1 MIIGIF
7 VAIAFLLA
15 VTLLAPKPNVEN
27 ARASNLGD
35 FQFPRADEG
44 DPVPLFWGTIRLK
57 APNTIW
63 YGDFKAVAITEKVK
77 SGLFSSKK
85 VTVGYKY
92 YVGIDLALGLGPG
105 VVLRRIW
112 AGKYVAWQGTISG
125 QTNFVINQPD
135 LFGGDKQ
142 QGGLQGN
149 VTFYDGTF
157 TQDRDPYLATY
168 CDANVP
174 RYGGVCHA
182 VFKSFYVGTTTSL
195 QAFNFELSRL
205 SDTVLP
211 GKGIMPNGLDVNP
224 MEIIY
229 DALTAK
235 WGRLGM
241 DTALIDVASWQAA
254 AATLYDE
261 NNGMSLK
268 LEASNTGKSV
278 ADEVMR
284 QIDGLMYQDPE
295 NMKIVTKL
303 LRDDYNIDDLPILD
317 MSVVKDLSNFAK
329 TTWDST
335 FNQCRV
341 TFSNRDKDYEDGV
354 AAAQDFANI
363 NFQQRVRSTE
373 LSFPGVTVPE
383 LASRLASRALG
394 IYSVPL
400 YKCDLKCT
408 RKAASLRPGDVF
420 VLNWEPFNLERM
432 VMRVQKIDLGDL
444 TDGTITMSVIQDKF
458 AANAMVFAPPEQ
470 TGWQP
475 IDTTPRPITSRSIIE
490 TPYFILQASGVT
502 FATNQGALYVLA
514 RKPGA
519 QSQNFDAEQTTDA
532 FATVYLGLDDA
543 PYTPSGRL
551 AADYPATAG
560 GGTKYDTTTGITI
573 DLLDDTSV
581 LLADTTRNNYR
592 DGKGLIVMNGEIMSY
607 AGYTNN
613 GNGSYTLRNISRGFL
628 DTMPIAHTTGDYL
641 FFLPGQDGLSD
652 TLFTDTATV
661 TARLRD
667 NTATATLATG
677 SALTNAVTMARRAFR
692 PACPAY
698 MTANASRTPAGA
710 AAGVAVALA
719 WRERTRLATGL
730 VWYDDA
736 TATPEAGTTYRLEVR
751 INGGTWTAVSGAT
764 ALTTPSFSY
773 TPATAGAYDFRVY
786 ASRDSLLSTVA
797 DTVSITIT

>member
-63 YGDFKAVAITEKVK
+63 YGDFLAVAMTEKVK

-92 YVGIDLALGLGPG
+92 YVGMDLALGLGPG
-105 VVLRRIW
+105 VILRRIW
-112 AGKYVAWQGTISG
+112 AGKYVAWQGTVSG
-125 QTNFVINQPD
+125 ETTFTINQPD
-135 LFGGDKQ
+135 LYGGDKQ
-142 QGGLQGN
+142 QGGLQGS
-149 VTFYDGTF
+149 VTFYDGSF
-157 TQDRDPYLATY
+157 TQNRDPYLASKV
-168 CDANVP
+168 DPNVP

-211 GKGIMPNGLDVNP
+211 GRGIMPNGLDVNP
-224 MEIIY
+224 MEILY
-229 DALTAK
+229 DALTGK
-235 WGRLGM
+235 WGRLGIE
-241 DTALIDVASWQAA
+241 TSLINVASWQAA
-254 AATLYDE
+254 AQKLYDE

-284 QIDGLMYQDPE
+284 QIDGLLYQDPE
-295 NMKIVTKL
+295 TMQIMTKL
-303 LRDDYNIDDLPILD
+303 LRDDYVIDSLPVLD
-317 MSVVKDLSNFAK
+317 VSIVQDITNFAK

-383 LASRLASRALG
+383 LASKLASRALG
-394 IYSVPL
+394 VYSVPL

-408 RKAASLRPGDVF
+408 RKASTLRPGDVF
-420 VLNWEPFNLERM
+420 VLNWGPFNLERM
-432 VMRVQKIDLGDL
+432 VMRVQKIDLGSL
-444 TDGTITMSVIQDKF
+444 TDGIVTMSAIQDKF
-458 AANAMVFAPPEQ
+458 AANTMVFAPPEPS
-470 TGWQP
+470 GWQP
-475 IDTTPRPITSRSIIE
+475 IDTTPRPVVTRSIIE
-490 TPYFILQASGVT
+490 TPKFVLQASGI
-502 FATNQGALYVLA
+502 APADNQGALYVFA
-514 RKPGA
+514 RKPGP
-519 QSQNFDAEQTTDA
+519 QSQNFDAESTTDA
-532 FATVYLGLDDA
+532 FANVFLGLDDA
-543 PYTPSGRL
+543 QYTPSARL
-551 AADYPATAG
+551 TANYAATAG
-560 GGTKYDTTTGITI
+560 GAAKFDATGFTV
-573 DLLDDTSV
+573 DLLDVPTV
-581 LLADTTRNNYR
+581 LLADTVRNNYR
-592 DGKGLIVMNGEIMSY
+592 DGKGLIVMNGEVMSY
-607 AGYTNN
+607 AGFTNN
-613 GNGSYTLRNISRGFL
+613 GDGSYTLKNISRGFL
-628 DTMPIAHTTGDYL
+628 DTAAIAHTTGEYV
-641 FFLPGQDGLSD
+641 FFLPGQDGLSE
-652 TLFTDTATV
+652 TFFGDTATV
-661 TARLRD
+661 TTRLRD
-667 NTATATLATG
+667 NTATATLSAT
-677 SALTNAVTMARRAFR
+677 SALTDAVTLARRAFR
-692 PACPAY
+692 PASPAY
-698 MTANASRTPAGA
+698 MTADASRTPAGA
-710 AAGVAVALA
+710 AAGLAVALA
-719 WRERTRLATGL
+719 WRERNRLATGL
-730 VWYDDA
+730 VWYDDP

-751 INGGTWTAVSGAT
+751 INGGAWNAVSGAT

-786 ASRDSLLSTVA
+786 AVRDKLLSTVA

>member
-1 MIIGIF
+1 MIIAIF

-15 VTLLAPKPNVEN
+15 VVLLAPKPNVEN

-77 SGLFSSKK
+77 SGLFSSKR

-92 YVGIDLALGLGPG
+92 YIGIDLALGLGPN
-105 VVLRRIW
+105 VVLRKIW
-112 AGKYVAWQGTISG
+112 AGKYVAWEGTVTG
-125 QTNFVINQPD
+125 QTDFTINQPD
-135 LFGGDKQ
+135 LFGGDKR

-149 VTFYDGTF
+149 VTFYSGTF
-157 TQDRDPYLATY
+157 TQDRDAYLATN

-174 RYGGVCHA
+174 RYGGICHA
-182 VFKSFYVGTTTSL
+182 VFKAFYVGTTTSL
-195 QAFNFELSRL
+195 QAFNFELSRQ
-205 SDTVLP
+205 SDTVYP
-211 GKGIMPNGLDVNP
+211 GYGIMPNGLDANP

-235 WGRLGM
+235 WGRLGI
-241 DTALIDVASWQAA
+241 DTALIDTTSWRAA
-254 AATLYDE
+254 ALTLYNE

-303 LRDDYNIDDLPILD
+303 LREDYDINDLPVLD
-317 MSVVKDLSNFAK
+317 VSIVKDFSNFAK

-341 TFSNRDKDYEDGV
+341 TFSNRDKDYKDGV

-394 IYSVPL
+394 VYSVPL

-408 RKAASLRPGDVF
+408 RKASSLRPGDVF

-458 AANAMVFAPPEQ
+458 AANSMVFAPPEQ

-475 IDTTPRPITSRSIIE
+475 IDTAAHPVLTRKIFEVPK
-490 TPYFILQASGVT
+490 FILQASGV
-502 FATNQGALYVLA
+502 APADNQGGLYVVA
-514 RKPGA
+514 RAPGS
-519 QSQNFDAEQTTDA
+519 QSQTFDAEQTTDA
-532 FATVYLGLDDA
+532 FATMYLGLDDA
-543 PYTPSGRL
+543 LYTPSGRL
-551 AADYPATAG
+551 TANYSDSAG
-560 GGTKYDTTTGITI
+560 GAARFDATGFTV
-573 DLLDDTSV
+573 DLLSDASV
-581 LLADTTRNNYR
+581 LLSDSNRNNYT
-592 DGKGLIVMNGEIMSY
+592 DGKGLIVVGNEIMSY

-613 GNGSYTLRNISRGFL
+613 GDGSYTLKNISRGFL
-628 DTMPIAHTTGDYL
+628 DTLPIAHTTGEYV
-641 FFLPGQDGLSD
+641 FFIQGQDGLSE
-652 TLFTDTATV
+652 TLFSDTATV
-661 TARLRD
+661 TTRLRD
-667 NTATATLATG
+667 NTATATLPVD
-677 SALTNAVTMARRAFR
+677 SALTDAVAMARRAFR
-692 PACPAY
+692 PAPPAY
-698 MTANASRTPAGA
+698 MTANGSRTPAGA

-719 WRERTRLATGL
+719 WRERSRLATGL
-730 VWYDDA
+730 VWYDDP
-736 TATPEAGTTYRLEVR
+736 TQTPEAGTTYRLEVR
-751 INGGTWTAVSGAT
+751 INGGTWNAVSGAT
-764 ALTTPSFSY
+764 ALTSPSFSY

-786 ASRDSLLSTVA
+786 ATRDALNSTVA